1 MASLTS
7 NNKTLEELIL
17 TLFEDM
23 RLSRITK
30 ADRDKTLLDILKKQQ
45 VTIEQNQ
52 KKINEQQE
60 LIEHLWVGEER
71 DEEKYME

>member
-7 NNKTLEELIL
+7 NNKNNEELIL

-30 ADRDKTLLDILKKQQ
+30 ADRDKTLLDILKKQKEN
-45 VTIEQNQ
+45 IEQKS

-60 LIEHLWVGEER
+60 LIE
-71 DEEKYME
+71 